1 MHIPE
6 NVELWESPGRDRGL
20 PNCNYR
26 DSPGRT
32 GKFTVQAD
40 KTMAKNR
47 GLLKRA
53 TGLGVGVLLGIVAGV
68 IAGVLVGLA
77 LARVFGLI

>member
-1 MHIPE
+1 ME
-6 NVELWESPGRDRGL
+6 KD
-20 PNCNYR
+20 
-26 DSPGRT
+26 
-32 GKFTVQAD
+32 
-40 KTMAKNR
+40 R

-53 TGLGVGVLLGIVAGV
+53 TGLGVGLLLGIVAGV